1 MHEAPKEISILRS
14 TLYKRTPENGIEPK
28 NKIRVGDVGNSVSA
42 FIAQVQISIDP
53 LRYTC
58 KSNNGNKRLGEW
70 MPRKTRSAIVRRNT
84 RLGLAIPR
92 VFFFFVRSFYLWRW
106 ERKRRKE
113 GVGFGYMFLR
123 ICVERKPRLW
133 AQNGCRLNT
142 DDTVWTTRM
151 GTAPTKWCRAF

>member
-42 FIAQVQISIDP
+42 FMAQVQISIDP

-70 MPRKTRSAIVRRNT
+70 MPQKTRAAIVRRNT

-92 VFFFFVRSFYLWRW
+92 VFFFLRPFFLFMTMR
-106 ERKRRKE
+106 ERESEKKRGSRFWLHVFKDLCKKE
-113 GVGFGYMFLR
+113 TKVMST
-123 ICVERKPRLW
+123 K
-133 AQNGCRLNT
+133 
-142 DDTVWTTRM
+142 RM
-151 GTAPTKWCRAF
+151 

>member
-92 VFFFFVRSFYLWRW
+92 VFFSLSVLFIYDD
-106 ERKRRKE
+106 EREREEKRE
-113 GVGFGYMFLR
+113 SVLVTCF
-123 ICVERKPRLW
+123 
-133 AQNGCRLNT
+133 
-142 DDTVWTTRM
+142 
-151 GTAPTKWCRAF
+151 